1 MLSLPKIALHLFSLD
16 YGTLIINIYK
26 NRLWKDEDLRGQKYL
41 CPIGQQERTLGTQKE
56 NNLEKKDRMTIYN

>member
-16 YGTLIINIYK
+16 HRTLIINIYK

-41 CPIGQQERTLGTQKE
+41 CPNRTIGE
-56 NNLEKKDRMTIYN
+56 NSCDTKGK